1 MDDAGMAR
9 PQEGSDLMVD
19 NQHKQISGYRDLS
32 TEEIAIMNKLKACEK
47 DVLALV
53 QEVHNTPG
61 VNARSAA
68 IAKTEIQTGFMWA
81 IRAIAR
87 PNGE

>member
-1 MDDAGMAR
+1 
-9 PQEGSDLMVD
+9 MVD
-19 NQHKQISGYRDLS
+19 NQHKLITGFRDLS

-61 VNARSAA
+61 ANARSAS

>member
-1 MDDAGMAR
+1 MENLD
-9 PQEGSDLMVD
+9 MVD
-19 NQHKQISGYRDLS
+19 NQHKKIEGYRDLS
-32 TEEIAIMNKLKACEK
+32 VEEIAIMNKLKACEK

-61 VNARSAA
+61 ANARSAA
-68 IAKTEIQTGFMWA
+68 IARTETQTGFIWL